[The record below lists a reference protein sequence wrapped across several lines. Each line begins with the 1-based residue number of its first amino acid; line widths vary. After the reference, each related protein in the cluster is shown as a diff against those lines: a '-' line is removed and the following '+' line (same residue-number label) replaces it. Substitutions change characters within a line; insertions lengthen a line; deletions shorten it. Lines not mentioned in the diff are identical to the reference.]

1 VQGLSVFEEGRIQLH
16 AVDNSVGITDSVVAG
31 TDRWNRR
38 QLNTFVVSDRVGRI
52 DYPTDHWSPGR
63 CLAATTIPDC
73 AFFWEGF
80 QKKGGSMRYED
91 EIKGKGK
98 QIGRGQ

>member
-1 VQGLSVFEEGRIQLH
+1 MH
-16 AVDNSVGITDSVVAG
+16 AVDNSVGITDFVVVG

-63 CLAATTIPDC
+63 CLAAATDSPRSV
-73 AFFWEGF
+73 FGYWERFPERGA
-80 QKKGGSMRYED
+80 GSMRYED
-91 EIKGKGK
+91 EIKGKGN
-98 QIGRGQ
+98 RLRARPRRNLVS